1 MASLCSPHTHFL
13 HSHAAIVHIQSSSLS
28 ISLSSI
34 GLQPKGFKSEVRLS
48 FDPHSWYFEQS
59 FYWWTLKQWV
69 EFIFGPK
76 LSHVGFEL
84 HVLSL
89 GLISLYSGC
98 ALYDWASLKA
108 TGYVDFLLL

>member
-1 MASLCSPHTHFL
+1 M
-13 HSHAAIVHIQSSSLS
+13 
-28 ISLSSI
+28 
-34 GLQPKGFKSEVRLS
+34 S
-48 FDPHSWYFEQS
+48 FDPHGWYFEHWA
-59 FYWWTLKQWV
+59 FIGGLLRQWV
-69 EFIFGPK
+69 EFIFGSK

-108 TGYVDFLLL
+108 TGYVDFLLF